1 MVCGLVSEVRA
12 SAEATSVESRM
23 MNLSLDGRPL
33 AAFDRDLLD
42 PPESERI
49 LPDVRYSTAL
59 V

>member
-1 MVCGLVSEVRA
+1 
-12 SAEATSVESRM
+12 M